1 MNDALGVTNE
11 MATSNGSDGGAG
23 MWHAAYTR
31 HQHEKVAA
39 HNLEHK
45 GFEVFLPL
53 YSEVRRWKDRKK
65 KLYLPVFPC
74 YVFLRGLLGRRLD
87 VLTTP
92 GVHSVVGNAGYAA
105 VVPQEEI
112 EAIRRVLEVRAHLE
126 PCPYLR
132 IGDRARVKTGPLRG
146 LEGILLRKRDGS
158 SRLILSIELLRRSVA
173 VEVDEFAVEKAAPK
187 ARWRGEHW
195 PLAGSSLWTPAS
207 VHP

>member
-1 MNDALGVTNE
+1 MNEALSVTNE
-11 MATSNGSDGGAG
+11 MATSSGSDGGAV
-23 MWHAAYTR
+23 MWHAVYTR
-31 HQHEKVAA
+31 HQNEKVAA
-39 HNLEHK
+39 RNLEHK

-53 YSEVRRWKDRKK
+53 YSEIRRWKDRRK
-65 KLYLPVFPC
+65 KLSLPVFPC

-92 GVHSVVGNAGYAA
+92 GVHSVVGNAGRAA
-105 VVPQEEI
+105 LVPQEEI
-112 EAIRRVLEVRAHLE
+112 EAIRRVVDIRAHLE

-173 VEVDEFAVEKAAPK
+173 VEVDEFTVERAVPV
-187 ARWRGEHW
+187 ARGRGEYW
-195 PLAGSSLWTPAS
+195 PLAGPSLWTPAD
-207 VHP
+207 VRP